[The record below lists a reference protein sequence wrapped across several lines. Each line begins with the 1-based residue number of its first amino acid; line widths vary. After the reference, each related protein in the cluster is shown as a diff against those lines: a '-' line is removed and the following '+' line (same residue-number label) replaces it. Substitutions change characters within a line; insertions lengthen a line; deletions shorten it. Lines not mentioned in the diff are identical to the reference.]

1 MTTPRFDTLL
11 WLAATAFCTAPAIAQ
26 CTTQWRTDGPFATTG
41 QQVWSVAS
49 WDADGAGP
57 LAAAPVVGRGS
68 GGSGSIQRWD
78 VGTNSWVTLG
88 STNGRPLCLLAAQ
101 NGDLLVGGDFTTVNG
116 VAVAR
121 LARWSGGSWSS
132 VGGGVTFSTLQA
144 SVQALAEL
152 PGGAIAVAGF
162 FNQAGGVPAASLARW
177 DGGSW
182 STFGSGANGDVRS
195 LVLAADG
202 SLVAGGSFSQMGG
215 VPASR
220 VARWNGSTWSALGSG
235 LSSTVRDLCVRAD
248 GALVAASIDTFVWNG
263 TTWTLLAGNP
273 DYQIAVVPLPNGDL
287 ISGGLVTTLR
297 RWNGTSWS
305 AIGPGTSGFCNDLMV
320 LPGGDVLVGGQFQD
334 GASALSP
341 LQALTTTCPASA
353 APLGDGCL
361 GQIEARSLPWAGSVL
376 TTRGTGLPEGSLV
389 AAVFG
394 LSTMAETLDQLFP
407 FGVSGC
413 SALVTP
419 DVYGLLSPVDG
430 IAVATVS
437 LPNDPAV
444 AGVLLFEQWVALAQS
459 EPGVFTAATSTNA
472 LQFTLGAF

>member
-1 MTTPRFDTLL
+1 MTTPRSDTLL
-11 WLAATAFCTAPAIAQ
+11 WLAATAFCSAPAFAQ
-26 CTTQWRTDGPFATTG
+26 CTTQWRNEGPFSAPG
-41 QQVWSVAS
+41 AQVWSVAS

-68 GGSGSIQRWD
+68 GGSGTIQRWD
-78 VGTNSWVTLG
+78 AGSGSWVTLG

-101 NGDLLVGGDFTTVNG
+101 NGDLLVGGEFTTVNG

-121 LARWSGGSWSS
+121 LARWSGGVWSS

-144 SVQALAEL
+144 YVHAIAEL
-152 PGGAIAVAGF
+152 PGGELAVAGF
-162 FNQAGGVPAASLARW
+162 FNQAVGVPAASVARW
-177 DGGSW
+177 NGGAW

-202 SLVAGGSFSQMGG
+202 SLVAGGSFTQMGG

-220 VARWNGSTWSALGSG
+220 VARWNGSTWSALGGG

-248 GALVAASIDTFVWNG
+248 GALVAASIDSFVWNG
-263 TTWTLLAGNP
+263 STWTMLAGNP

-297 RWNGTSWS
+297 RWNGASWT
-305 AIGPGTSGFCNDLMV
+305 AIGPGTAGFCNDLMV
-320 LPGGDVLVGGQFQD
+320 LPDGDVLAAGQFQD
-334 GASALSP
+334 GPSALSP

-353 APLGDGCL
+353 APLGAGCL
-361 GQIEARSLPWAGSVL
+361 GQIEARSLPWVGGAL

-394 LSTMAETLDQLFP
+394 LSTMVQTLDQLFS
-407 FGVSGC
+407 FGVPGC

-430 IAVATVS
+430 TAVVTLQ
-437 LPNDPAV
+437 LPAEPAIV
-444 AGVLLFEQWVALAQS
+444 GVQLFEQWVALAQS
-459 EPGVFTAATSTNA
+459 APGVFTAATSTNA

>member
-1 MTTPRFDTLL
+1 MTMPRLDVLL
-11 WLAATAFCTAPAIAQ
+11 WLAATALCSAPATAQ
-26 CTTQWRTDGPFATTG
+26 CTTQWRTDGPFATAG
-41 QQVWSVAS
+41 QQVWSIAS

-68 GGSGSIQRWD
+68 GSSGSIERWD
-78 VGTNSWVTLG
+78 AGTGSWVTLG
-88 STNGRPLCLLAAQ
+88 TMNGRPLCLLAAQ
-101 NGDLLVGGDFTTVNG
+101 NGDLIVGGSFTTVNG

-144 SVQALAEL
+144 YVYALAEL
-152 PGGAIAVAGF
+152 PSGELAVAGF
-162 FNQAGGVPAASLARW
+162 FNQAGSVSAASVARW
-177 DGGSW
+177 DGAAW

-195 LVLAADG
+195 LVLAPDG

-220 VARWNGSTWSALGSG
+220 VARWDGSTWSALGSG

-248 GALVAASIDTFVWNG
+248 GALVAASVDTFVWNG

-273 DYQIAVVPLPNGDL
+273 DYQIVVVPLPNGDL

-297 RWNGTSWS
+297 RWNGTSWT

-320 LPGGDVLVGGQFQD
+320 LPSGDVLVGGQFQN
-334 GASALSP
+334 GPTALSP
-341 LQALTTTCPASA
+341 LQALTTTCPASV

-361 GQIEARSLPWAGSVL
+361 GQIEATSLPWAGGVL

-394 LSTMAETLDQLFP
+394 LSTMAETLDQLFS
-407 FGVSGC
+407 FGVPGC

-419 DVYGLLSPVDG
+419 DVYGFLSLVDG
-430 IAVATVS
+430 QAVASVQ

-444 AGVLLFEQWVALAQS
+444 AGVHLFEQWVALAQS
-459 EPGVFTAATSTNA
+459 SPGVFTAATSTNA